1 MKDTSVWKIV
11 VKVLA
16 VLAVVAGVIFAIYH
30 WELDKK
36 FLAWVKNLRSKCCCC
51 CSGEEV
57 EEITDEPAEEEA
69 VEPMAEEPVG
79 IVPECTMED
88 VAVEEEVTAE

>member
-69 VEPMAEEPVG
+69 AEPMAEEPVG